1 MKIKDRYITKTLL
14 TFTFVVFII
23 WIGIYGFFN
32 FLAEL
37 DEIGNGSYTIL
48 EAIKYIVLIIPE
60 VAYGHASSII
70 LLGCV
75 LGMGHLATT
84 NQLVVMRISGISIF
98 KLTFITVRTAII
110 FIVVFIAIGEG
121 LAPYLSEKAKKDR
134 SSALGFNLVS
144 QNQEGFWIKD
154 GNNIINVQKNFDG
167 ALFSDITI
175 FEINASNK
183 INTIVNSSSAV
194 FDGQSLNLGETSIYS
209 VDESKL
215 RNAILFQKKADYI
228 QTVSFDKDLIESLK
242 KHPEDLTTWKIFKQ
256 IQFLSDNKLR
266 AGLFE
271 VELYKRLIKP
281 VTLIAMI
288 LLAMLF
294 IFGTNRD
301 ATLGRK
307 IFFGI
312 AVGLSFELISRVG
325 GAMSLGFNFSPL
337 ISAILPT
344 ITVLLIAMILVI
356 YKSIH

>member
-14 TFTFVVFII
+14 TFTFSVLAI

-37 DEIGNGSYTIL
+37 SDIGKVDYTSIKAIQYIL
-48 EAIKYIVLIIPE
+48 LIMPE
-60 VAYGHASSII
+60 VVYSHASSII

-84 NQLVVMRISGISIF
+84 NQLIVMRISGISIF
-98 KLTFITVRTAII
+98 KLTLITVRTAII
-110 FIVVFIAIGEG
+110 FIAIFISIGEG
-121 LAPYLSEKAKKDR
+121 FAPYSSDKAEKVRTK
-134 SSALGFNLVS
+134 ALGINLAS

-154 GNNIINVQKNFDG
+154 GDNIINVQKNFDG
-167 ALFSDITI
+167 KTFSDITI
-175 FEINASNK
+175 FEISSSNK
-183 INTIVNSSSAV
+183 INTIKNANIAI
-194 FDGQSLNLGETSIYS
+194 FDGQSLNLSETSIYS
-209 VDESKL
+209 IDESKFK
-215 RNAILFQKKADYI
+215 NAISFQKEEDYI
-228 QTVSFDKDLIESLK
+228 QAVSFDKDLIESLK

-256 IQFLSDNKLR
+256 IQFLSENKLR

-281 VTLIAMI
+281 VTLVAMI

-294 IFGTNRD
+294 IFGNNRD

-312 AVGLSFELISRVG
+312 TVGLSFELVSRVG
-325 GAMSLGFNFSPL
+325 GAMSLGFDFSPL
-337 ISAILPT
+337 ISAIFPT
-344 ITVLLIAMILVI
+344 IIVMMIGITLLI
-356 YKSIH
+356 YKSVR

>member
-14 TFTFVVFII
+14 TFTFSVLVI

-37 DEIGNGSYTIL
+37 GDIGKVNYTSL

-60 VAYGHASSII
+60 VVYSHASSII

-98 KLTFITVRTAII
+98 KLTLLTVRTAII
-110 FIVVFIAIGEG
+110 FIVVFISIGEG
-121 LAPYLSEKAKKDR
+121 LAPYTSDMAEKVR
-134 SSALGFNLVS
+134 SKALGINLAS

-154 GNNIINVQKNFDG
+154 GDNIINVQKNFDG
-167 ALFSDITI
+167 RSFKDVTI
-175 FEINASNK
+175 FEINGSNK
-183 INTIVNSSSAV
+183 INTIKKASTAK
-194 FDGQSLNLGETSIYS
+194 FEGQSLNLGETSIYS
-209 VDESKL
+209 IDESNFK
-215 RNAILFQKKADYI
+215 NAISFQKRDDYN

-242 KHPEDLTTWKIFKQ
+242 RHPEDLTTWKIFKQ
-256 IQFLSDNKLR
+256 IQFLSENKLR

-281 VTLIAMI
+281 ITLIAMI

-312 AVGLSFELISRVG
+312 TVGLSFELVSRVG
-325 GAMSLGFNFSPL
+325 GAMSLGFDFSPL
-337 ISAILPT
+337 ISAIFPT
-344 ITVLLIAMILVI
+344 IIVMIVAMTLVI
-356 YKSIH
+356 YKSIR